1 MGVRI
6 GYDQEGK
13 VNGLGSQGNEGGKE
27 KKQLEKK
34 KKKTILLKKYM
45 ATFTYICICNK
56 YIYAYLIKL

>member
-1 MGVRI
+1 MELGWRMGVRI

-34 KKKTILLKKYM
+34 KKKDY
-45 ATFTYICICNK
+45 TF
-56 YIYAYLIKL
+56 